1 MNEAHSVYFCVLK
14 LHAVSK
20 DLCFCVCNRFRV
32 CLCVQSTSESQDRG
46 QRGWNQSLCRHQYV
60 TVSHESSVFKLF
72 TLSLDVQQDPSSVLM
87 TLICMYSLSHF
98 SCNLARPIFS
108 SVGDCGQTVPVS
120 HQTQSHRYTHVQ
132 SIGFLLVYETVILKC
147 SWYDMDLKSGLTL
160 FPGTILFAG
169 QINKPWARDQRRFD
183 QLSTQTHTHTHTHML
198 VFVVYGDSP

>member
-1 MNEAHSVYFCVLK
+1 MFVCVTGSESVY
-14 LHAVSK
+14 VSK
-20 DLCFCVCNRFRV
+20 ALQKAKIEVNEDGTKASAAT
-32 CLCVQSTSESQDRG
+32 ST
-46 QRGWNQSLCRHQYV
+46 LL
-60 TVSHESSVFKLF
+60 SHESSVFKLF

-147 SWYDMDLKSGLTL
+147 S
-160 FPGTILFAG
+160 
-169 QINKPWARDQRRFD
+169 
-183 QLSTQTHTHTHTHML
+183 
-198 VFVVYGDSP
+198 